1 MLQRSIQVCGL
12 PADNTSS
19 PIAHWSTFM
28 ISVLLAL
35 VPVLFA
41 TGCLTW
47 CMTMGARE
55 QGRSDAWAAAW
66 AKENH
71 H

>member
-1 MLQRSIQVCGL
+1 
-12 PADNTSS
+12 
-19 PIAHWSTFM
+19 M

-47 CMTMGARE
+47 CMIMGARE
-55 QGRSDAWAAAW
+55 QAKSDAWAADW
-66 AKENH
+66 AKANNH
-71 H
+71 